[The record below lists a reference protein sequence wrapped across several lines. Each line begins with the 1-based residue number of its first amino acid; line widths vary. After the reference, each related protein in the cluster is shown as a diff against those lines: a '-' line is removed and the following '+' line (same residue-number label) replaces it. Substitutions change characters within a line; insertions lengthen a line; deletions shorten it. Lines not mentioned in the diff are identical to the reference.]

1 MSDSSLTE
9 TDTQASRTAA
19 SQSTSTPSV
28 SGSADTCT
36 SPSGGSSASGGNIM
50 MDDLWVALPK
60 PSQNHVPES
69 LPDRIRRIRVDLEEL
84 AVFYSV
90 SVSPGRHER
99 LRRYFSDEL
108 KALFSLDFEAMSQS
122 DKVDFLL
129 LRNFLRRKA
138 HWLYAQKESNKEI
151 QRLIPF
157 AQLITALCEARRDV
171 DPINNERVAQQLDD
185 IAKLVSQV
193 KEGIENDRIK
203 ISKTAAYK
211 ASKTVTELRGHLQEF
226 FSFYAS
232 YDPMFDW
239 WAAAPWKAADLALS
253 QFIPL
258 IKTKLAGMHEG
269 ETGDIIGEPIGREA
283 LINELEAEMIV
294 YSPEELINLAKEQ
307 FQFCEAQMKTASVE
321 LGYGD
326 DWKKALDSVKK
337 HFVPP
342 GEQAGFVKKLVREGS
357 SFVKE
362 HDLVTVPPLA
372 EEVSRM
378 TMMSPEM
385 QKVAPFF
392 LGGPLI
398 MVSYPTADMSHELK
412 KMVMRGNNRHFA
424 RATAFHEMIPGH
436 RLQLFM
442 SERHN
447 SHRQLFT
454 TPFSIEGWAM
464 YWEYVFWDRGDFFQS
479 PEDRIGTLFW
489 RMHRCARIIFSIK
502 FHLGQMTPQECI
514 DMLVDWVGH
523 ERSTAEGE
531 VRRSFNGDYGPLYQ
545 AGYMVGAVQLF
556 ELRREI
562 LKHGHLTEKEFNDAF
577 LRANFMPIELF
588 RALVLDLELHPDY
601 TPNWKFYE

>member
-1 MSDSSLTE
+1 MSDTSLTE
-9 TDTQASRTAA
+9 TSQTEA
-19 SQSTSTPSV
+19 SQSTPSM
-28 SGSADTCT
+28 SGSGDT
-36 SPSGGSSASGGNIM
+36 SPSGGSSASGGN

-60 PSQNHVPES
+60 PTQSQSSES

-84 AVFYSV
+84 EVFYSI

-122 DKVDFLL
+122 DKIDFLL
-129 LRNFLRRKA
+129 LRNFLRRKS
-138 HWLYAQKESNKEI
+138 HQLYAQKESNKEI

-157 AQLITALCEARRDV
+157 AQLITSLCEARRDV
-171 DPINNERVAQQLDD
+171 DPLSNERAAQQLDD
-185 IAKLVSQV
+185 IAKLVGQV

-203 ISKTAAYK
+203 ISKTAAFK

-226 FSFYAS
+226 FNFYSS

-239 WAAAPWKAADLALS
+239 WATAPWKAADLALS
-253 QFIPL
+253 QFVPL
-258 IKTKLAGMHEG
+258 IQTKLAGMHQG

-283 LINELEAEMIV
+283 LLVELEAEMIV
-294 YSPEELINLAKEQ
+294 YTPEELINLAKEQ
-307 FQFCEAQMKTASVE
+307 FQWCEAQMKTASVE

-337 HFVPP
+337 HSVPP
-342 GEQAGFVKKLVREGS
+342 GEQTSFVKKLVREGAA
-357 SFVKE
+357 FVKE

-398 MVSYPTADMSHELK
+398 MVAYPTAEMSHELK

-424 RATAFHEMIPGH
+424 RATAFHEMVPGH

-442 SERHN
+442 TERYN
-447 SHRQLFT
+447 SHRQIFT
-454 TPFSIEGWAM
+454 TPFNIEGWAM
-464 YWEYVFWDRGDFFQS
+464 YWEYVFWERGDFFES

-489 RMHRCARIIFSIK
+489 RMHRCARIIFSLK

-514 DMLVDWVGH
+514 DLLVDWVGH

-545 AGYMVGAVQLF
+545 AGYMVGALQLVQ
-556 ELRREI
+556 LRREI
-562 LKHGHLTEKEFNDAF
+562 LKSGHMSEKEFNDAF

-588 RALVLDLELHPDY
+588 RALVLDMELHPDY